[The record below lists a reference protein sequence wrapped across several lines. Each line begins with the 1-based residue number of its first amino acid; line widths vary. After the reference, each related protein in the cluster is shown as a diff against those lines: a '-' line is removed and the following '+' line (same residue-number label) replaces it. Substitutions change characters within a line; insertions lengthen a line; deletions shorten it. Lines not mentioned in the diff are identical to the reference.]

1 MSRFLRIAKSVAV
14 VAGVW
19 ALGWSVVGFLVGT
32 VIGLATALP
41 LAFPIFIAAV
51 VNATIGFGVL
61 GFTAGVV
68 FSIALALLEWGAPAE
83 ELKHSR
89 VALSGAIG
97 GALLPTMITVGAMR
111 DGLPMIASLITLVF
125 FSLLGVG
132 TSLGM
137 LRLLRAPARIESESP
152 ETVRS

>member
-1 MSRFLRIAKSVAV
+1 VDRFFRIAKSVAV

-19 ALGWSVVGFLVGT
+19 ALGWSAVGLIIGIIF
-32 VIGLATALP
+32 GLATALP

-51 VNATIGFGVL
+51 VNTTIGFGVL
-61 GFTAGVV
+61 GFAAGVV

-83 ELKHSR
+83 ELKSSR

-97 GALLPTMITVGAMR
+97 GALLPVAMAVAAVGQGAPLMAILVAMV
-111 DGLPMIASLITLVF
+111 L

-137 LRLLRAPARIESESP
+137 LRLLRSPTRIQTGATEPVQS
-152 ETVRS
+152 